1 MDSFRSVPQLK
12 GVGFME
18 NRINVGDISNV
29 SGQLIFGNFHDVV
42 ANLNASGQNELA
54 LTLTHLRESVN
65 ASKDLPDDKK
75 QEQIEIID
83 QIGSEATK
91 TRPNKTLLKALGDG
105 LIAALKVIPDVAQAI
120 AAAAPVLTQLHI

>member
-1 MDSFRSVPQLK
+1 
-12 GVGFME
+12 ME
-18 NRINVGDISNV
+18 NNVNVGDISNV
-29 SGQLIFGNFHDVV
+29 SGQIFVGNFHDVI
-42 ANLNASGQNELA
+42 ANLNASGQIELA
-54 LTLTHLRESVN
+54 QALTNLRESVN

-83 QIGSEATK
+83 QIGNEATK
-91 TRPNKTLLKALGDG
+91 ARPNKTLLKVLGDG